1 MNWLARLF
9 RMTPPEPEEEEEME
23 NPTGAQSKLLPW
35 RVVRSK
41 RPAVWALTPK
51 KLEDAV
57 RAADRLI
64 EGAAVF
70 VNLQHIDSAK
80 AQRIVDML
88 AGVSYALRGTF
99 YEVGKRLFL
108 FVPPNIPVGGDEE
121 TIKAISAL
129 FTGISGTTESEVE
142 LPVR

>member
-9 RMTPPEPEEEEEME
+9 RMEPPEVEEEEAE
-23 NPTGAQSKLLPW
+23 NPTSSQGRLLPFK
-35 RVVRSK
+35 VVRNK
-41 RPAVWALTPK
+41 KPAVWAIAPR

-57 RAADRLI
+57 KAADRLI

-108 FVPPNIPVGGDEE
+108 FVPPNVPVGGDEE

-129 FTGISGTTESEVE
+129 FTGVGGSTEGELE

>member
-9 RMTPPEPEEEEEME
+9 RMESPEVEEEEAE
-23 NPTGAQSKLLPW
+23 NPTSSQGRLLPFK
-35 RVVRSK
+35 VVRNK
-41 RPAVWALTPK
+41 KPAVWAIAPR

-57 RAADRLI
+57 QAADRLI

-108 FVPPNIPVGGDEE
+108 FVPPNVPVGGDEE

-129 FTGISGTTESEVE
+129 FTGVGGSTEGELE

>member
-9 RMTPPEPEEEEEME
+9 RMEPPEVEEEETE
-23 NPTGAQSKLLPW
+23 NPTSSQGRLLPFK
-35 RVVRSK
+35 VVRNK
-41 RPAVWALTPK
+41 KPAVWAIAPR

-57 RAADRLI
+57 KAADRLI

-99 YEVGKRLFL
+99 YELGRRLFL
-108 FVPPNIPVGGDEE
+108 FVPPNVPVGGDEE

-129 FTGISGTTESEVE
+129 FTGVGGSTEGELE

>member
-1 MNWLARLF
+1 MGWLARLF
-9 RMTPPEPEEEEEME
+9 RMEPLEPEEGEEGEGAA
-23 NPTGAQSKLLPW
+23 NPSSGILRW
-35 RVVRSK
+35 RVIRNR
-41 RPAVWALTPK
+41 RPAVWAIMPR

-57 RAADRLI
+57 RAADRLM

-88 AGVSYALRGTF
+88 AGVCYALRGNF
-99 YEVGKRLFL
+99 YEIGRRIFL
-108 FVPPNIPVGGDEE
+108 FVPPNVPAGGDEE
-121 TIKAISAL
+121 TVKAISAL
-129 FTGISGTTESEVE
+129 FTGVGDAAEGSVE

>member
-9 RMTPPEPEEEEEME
+9 RMESPEVEEEEVE
-23 NPTGAQSKLLPW
+23 NPTSSQGRLLPFK
-35 RVVRSK
+35 VVRNK
-41 RPAVWALTPK
+41 KPAVWAITPR

-108 FVPPNIPVGGDEE
+108 FVPPNVPVGGDEE

-129 FTGISGTTESEVE
+129 FTGVGGSPEGEFE

>member
-1 MNWLARLF
+1 MNWFARLF
-9 RMTPPEPEEEEEME
+9 KMESPEVEEEEAE
-23 NPTGAQSKLLPW
+23 NPVSSQRRLLPFK
-35 RVVRSK
+35 VVRNK
-41 RPAVWALTPK
+41 KPTVWAIAPR

-99 YEVGKRLFL
+99 YEVGKRVFL
-108 FVPPNIPVGGDEE
+108 FAPPNVLIGGDEE

-129 FTGISGTTESEVE
+129 FTGVGGSLEGEFE

>member
-1 MNWLARLF
+1 MKWLARLF
-9 RMTPPEPEEEEEME
+9 RMESPEVEEEEAE
-23 NPTGAQSKLLPW
+23 NPTSSQGRLLPFK
-35 RVVRSK
+35 VVRNK
-41 RPAVWALTPK
+41 RPAIWVIAPR

-57 RAADRLI
+57 RAADKLI
-64 EGAAVF
+64 EGTAVV

-88 AGVSYALRGTF
+88 AGVSYALRGNF
-99 YEVGKRLFL
+99 YEIGKRLFL
-108 FVPPNIPVGGDEE
+108 FAPPNIPAGGDEE

-129 FTGISGTTESEVE
+129 FTGVESPPEGEIE

>member
-9 RMTPPEPEEEEEME
+9 RMESPEVEEEEAE
-23 NPTGAQSKLLPW
+23 NPTSSQGRLLPFK
-35 RVVRSK
+35 VVRNK
-41 RPAVWALTPK
+41 KPAVWAIAPR

-57 RAADRLI
+57 KAADRLI

-108 FVPPNIPVGGDEE
+108 FVPPNVPVGGDEE

-129 FTGISGTTESEVE
+129 FTGVGGSTEGELE